1 MNFKDKI
8 DRIDAASMTTEE
20 LYAEMGTT
28 EDAYV
33 SKTMKLLKQK
43 MFLAKVAAGRAK
55 SNRIIEKFKKVI
67 VGIGSASD
75 NLRAY
80 MIRQYPAVQFRNL
93 DKMTDEQIMQIAQ
106 DIEILKMLDE
116 DGE

>member
-8 DRIDAASMTTEE
+8 DRIDAASMTDEE

-28 EDAYV
+28 EYAYV

-43 MFLAKVAAGRAK
+43 MFQAKVAAGRAK
-55 SNRIIEKFKKVI
+55 SNRIIERYKEVI
-67 VGIGSASD
+67 VGIGTTSD
-75 NLRAY
+75 NLRTY
-80 MIRQYPAVQFRNL
+80 MTSHYPAVQYRNL
-93 DKMTDEQIMQIAQ
+93 DKMTDSQIMQIAQ
-106 DIEILKMLDE
+106 DIEILKMLDD

>member
-8 DRIDAASMTTEE
+8 DRIDAASMTAEE
-20 LYAEMGTT
+20 LYAEIGTT

-43 MFLAKVAAGRAK
+43 MFQAKVATGRAK
-55 SNRIIEKFKKVI
+55 SSRIIERFKEVI
-67 VGIGSASD
+67 VGTGMTSD
-75 NLRAY
+75 NLRTY
-80 MIRQYPAVQFRNL
+80 MTSYYPAVQFRNL

-106 DIEILKMLDE
+106 DIEILKMLGD